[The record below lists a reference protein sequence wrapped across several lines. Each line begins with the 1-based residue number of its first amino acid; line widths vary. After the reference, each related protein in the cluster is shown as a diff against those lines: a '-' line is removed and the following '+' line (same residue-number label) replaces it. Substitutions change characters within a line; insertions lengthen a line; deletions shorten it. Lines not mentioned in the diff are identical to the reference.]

1 MLDNVSYL
9 NEFHS
14 VLCTA
19 ILYGLYDIMGFLNV
33 AFVINGK

>member
-1 MLDNVSYL
+1 MMDNVSYL
-9 NEFHS
+9 NEFHN

-19 ILYGLYDIMGFLNV
+19 ILYGLYDITDFLNV